1 MRQRER
7 QTGQQKIVYGL
18 DEIERGPR
26 DETKQ
31 VTMRQTD
38 KQDRQK
44 KEKQRETKRK
54 TKQDKIDK
62 GIKNESGRRNTSQ
75 NKTKA
80 P

>member
-44 KEKQRETKRK
+44 KEKERETKKIRL
-54 TKQDKIDK
+54 KQDKIDEDIK
-62 GIKNESGRRNTSQ
+62 GFRR
-75 NKTKA
+75 
-80 P
+80 